1 MSDLWQLAAK
11 STAAAAA
18 PVISSRP
25 AQYFHDNVWAQ
36 KLSCFEDRAPVP

>member
-11 STAAAAA
+11 STTAAA

-36 KLSCFEDRAPVP
+36 KLSCFEDRALVP